1 MGRSVTPP
9 ATPDFKGASVDQT
22 VANRDAALWSAQLSN
37 PNFENPLYRQNVTWQ
52 GNIPTV
58 TSGFN
63 YNTAAG
69 RYAAEAQGYQSQT
82 DLLLNQ
88 IANAQTQSIGTL
100 LATPFQYQAGKNTV
114 PGMTAFNQVGMP
126 SLYSFS
132 KDQPKGLG
140 ATPGQTISPISG
152 GTLSQNTPGW
162 TPGGRAVPPSG
173 GTGVTTPGGGG
184 TTTSGGG
191 TGYKPLPLPSG
202 FTPPSTVRP
211 GMTQAQTG
219 GLPINQYTTPQQ
231 QTADNPYGGSLWSQF
246 LATGTATQRQYQDNY
261 WNSLPSQVQA
271 LRNLPANSP
280 ERVDLAQKLAGQ
292 GFAID
297 PQIMIQGQD
306 PYMSI
311 KNRMDA
317 GYTWSP
323 GLGQNAPP
331 VAPGLNF
338 PGQPSYD
345 PNNPPPG
352 SIPLNL
358 DFAKGMNVVFPWG
371 GYDATGK
378 PFAAGT
384 VPTTWT
390 PPSGT
395 TNANQGQPIL
405 PGAGATPSGPPPNR
419 RPGLTSNGTQ
429 SDFVDTSA
437 GKDAQVRGATE
448 DQMVLQSAAQNQN
461 RGGPATSTQETGNG
475 TYETW
480 PDGSETLTDSNGNT
494 QVVKEATTPPGGG
507 VTNPDLRTYNQNPA
521 QTIPGNALGYQ
532 GSGLYNNP
540 DAAGNALVP
549 TPYAPAEL
557 GKNPFTVA
565 QYTPSFPE
573 LQTAVND
580 YTRAMYGAVSP
591 DQFLQSGDATYGEVP
606 TAPNLQYFGQAG
618 GISPFGLGAAQGV
631 NWTPQLQTGLGYTGD
646 IMGGP
651 SAGQYGFAGMG
662 APSQPRLTG
671 GFNESNVAQM
681 PVNAGMTG
689 QQALLSR
696 IAPQLQMQRTQLE
709 TKLINQGLRPG
720 DEAYNTAMAAQ
731 GMQEND
737 AITQAALQGI
747 NLDIA
752 ANQQGFGQAQ
762 ARAEFANQAAMSGFG
777 AGLQGAQ
784 FGNQAIAQNF
794 GQALQAQQAQNQAQ
808 QQAFTQRV
816 QAGEFGNQAQLAAF
830 GANIQGQQLANQALA
845 QNFGQG
851 MQAQEMY
858 NQAIA
863 QNQQAAIQQTQMAAD
878 LQNQGFSQ
886 AQAIQ
891 TAQNAARQQNFAN
904 YQTYQQS
911 QNQAAA
917 QAFQQQLAAAQF
929 GNAAQQQNLQQQMQI
944 RNIPI
949 NEITALMS
957 GSQIALPQFQAYQ
970 GQVAQPG
977 DIQAATGQQAAWNQ
991 NIYNQ
996 QVASRNMLMNSLF
1009 SLGGAAMGG
1018 AGAAGGLGKL
1028 FGCWIAEAIYGVD
1041 DLRTHLVRAW
1051 LNGSFKQ
1058 TKFGSVVMKLYMKY
1072 GERIAEQ
1079 VKKSK
1084 ALKAVLKPVFDMALY
1099 CAIKDAVKK
1108 TQVA

>member
-1 MGRSVTPP
+1 MGKSVTPP

-63 YNTAAG
+63 YNTVAGQNAAQ
-69 RYAAEAQGYQSQT
+69 AQAYQYQT
-82 DLLLNQ
+82 DLFLNQ
-88 IANAQTQSIGTL
+88 IANAQTQTIGNL
-100 LATPFQYQAGKNTV
+100 LATPFQYQAGKNAI
-114 PGMTAFNQVGMP
+114 PGMTAFNQVGVP
-126 SLYSFS
+126 SLYNFGQN
-132 KDQPKGLG
+132 QPGSLG

-162 TPGGRAVPPSG
+162 TPVGQAVPPSG
-173 GTGVTTPGGGG
+173 GTSVTTP
-184 TTTSGGG
+184 GGG
-191 TGYKPLPLPSG
+191 TGYKPLPLPTG
-202 FTPPSTVRP
+202 FIPTSTVP
-211 GMTQAQTG
+211 SGSTQQPG
-219 GLPINQYTTPQQ
+219 GLPVNQYTTPQP
-231 QTADNPYGGSLWSQF
+231 QTADNPYGASLWSQF
-246 LATGTATQRQYQDNY
+246 LATGTATQKQYVDNY
-261 WNSLPSQVQA
+261 WNSLPSEVQA
-271 LRNLPANSP
+271 LRNLPANSQ
-280 ERVDLAQKLAGQ
+280 ERINLAQKLSNQ
-292 GFAID
+292 GFVID
-297 PQIMIQGQD
+297 PQIMIEGQD
-306 PYMSI
+306 PFFSI
-311 KNRMDA
+311 KSRMDA

-323 GLGQNAPP
+323 ALGQPNIPTPP
-331 VAPGLNF
+331 GITFPGLT
-338 PGQPSYD
+338 PYD
-345 PNNPPPG
+345 PNNPPKG
-352 SIPLNL
+352 SVPLNL
-358 DFAKGMNVVFPWG
+358 DFAKGMTLVFPTG
-371 GYDATGK
+371 GYTDIGNGSTGTY
-378 PFAAGT
+378 FAPGT
-384 VPTTWT
+384 VPSSFNPT
-390 PPSGT
+390 
-395 TNANQGQPIL
+395 
-405 PGAGATPSGPPPNR
+405 
-419 RPGLTSNGTQ
+419 GTQ
-429 SDFVDTSA
+429 KSDVVDVTGD
-437 GKDAQVRGATE
+437 GKDTQVRGTTSE
-448 DQMVLQSAAQNQN
+448 DTGVRAFTAAQNQN
-461 RGGPATSTQETGNG
+461 RGGAATSTQETENG
-475 TYETW
+475 TIETW
-480 PDGSETLTDSNGNT
+480 PDGSQTLTDNNGNT
-494 QVVKEATTPPGGG
+494 TEIKAATTPPPGG
-507 VTNPDLRTYNQNPA
+507 VTNPDLRTYNQNAA
-521 QTIPGNALGYQ
+521 QTISGNALGYQ
-532 GSGLYNNP
+532 GSGLYNNQ

-557 GKNPFTVA
+557 ATNPYAVSK
-565 QYTPSFPE
+565 YTPSFPE

-591 DQFLQSGDATYGEVP
+591 DNFLQSGNATYGEVP

-618 GISPFGLGAAQGV
+618 GVSPFGLGAAQGV
-631 NWTPQLQTGLGYTGD
+631 NWTPQLQTGIGYTGD

-651 SAGQYGFAGMG
+651 AAGQYGFAGMG
-662 APSQPRLTG
+662 APRQPRLTG

-762 ARAEFANQAAMSGFG
+762 ARAEFANQAALSGFG

-794 GQALQAQQAQNQAQ
+794 SQALQAQQAQNAAQ
-808 QQAFTQRV
+808 QQAFYQRV

-830 GANIQGQQLANQALA
+830 GAQLQNQQLQNQAIG
-845 QNFGQG
+845 QNFGQL
-851 MQAQEMY
+851 MQAQQAY

-863 QNQQAAIQQTQMAAD
+863 QNQQAAMQQAQMVAD

-886 AQAIQ
+886 AQAVQ
-891 TAQNAARQQNFAN
+891 AAQNAAAQQNFAN

-929 GNAAQQQNLQQQMQI
+929 ANAAQQQNLQQQMQV

-977 DIQAATGQQAAWNQ
+977 DIQAATAQQAAWNQ

-996 QVASRNMLMNSLF
+996 QVASRNALMSGLF
-1009 SLGGAAMGG
+1009 GLGGSIIGG

-1028 FGCWIAEAIYGVD
+1028 FG
-1041 DLRTHLVRAW
+1041 
-1051 LNGSFKQ
+1051 
-1058 TKFGSVVMKLYMKY
+1058 
-1072 GERIAEQ
+1072 
-1079 VKKSK
+1079 
-1084 ALKAVLKPVFDMALY
+1084 
-1099 CAIKDAVKK
+1099 
-1108 TQVA
+1108 